1 MEIPP
6 LTKENRYGP
15 VLWLLGRQFRKRTSQ
30 NRFTISMIA
39 LTIALLLTVII
50 MMDST
55 APVMANYATIRGAQ
69 HSAIFHL
76 NNGPITNPYS
86 AKFAITNQ
94 LFNYSDIADKL
105 ELNFCQISFCAARIQ
120 MTANT
125 SPVIAVNLTGEFS
138 LHFGLQQLESGN
150 VNLSEGLPWNE
161 CIISTDFKKQ

>member
-6 LTKENRYGP
+6 LTKRGNQYGP
-15 VLWLLGRQFRKRTSQ
+15 VLWLLGRQFRKRNSQ

-55 APVMANYATIRGAQ
+55 APVMANYATIRGGQ
-69 HSAIFHL
+69 QDAIFHL
-76 NNGPITNPYS
+76 NNGTITNPYS

-125 SPVIAVNLTGEFS
+125 STVIAVDLARSF
-138 LHFGLQQLESGN
+138 L
-150 VNLSEGLPWNE
+150 
-161 CIISTDFKKQ
+161 CILVYNN